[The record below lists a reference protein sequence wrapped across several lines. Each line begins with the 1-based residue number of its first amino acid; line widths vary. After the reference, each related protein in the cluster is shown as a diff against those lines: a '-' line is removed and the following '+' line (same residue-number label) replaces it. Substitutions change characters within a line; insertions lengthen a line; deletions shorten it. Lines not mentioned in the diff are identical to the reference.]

1 MKRYICFLLT
11 LGILWGILPTV
22 GLAQL
27 SGSQLSGSQL
37 SGSLKI
43 APVFWP
49 NFIFVAP
56 AGNNPNSTAL
66 FQLTGL
72 TAGTPV
78 TLTMWLTKKSVVI
91 HELIDGSTDLV
102 FTPAFSE
109 GVVMVVRTL
118 PNGTSLGT
126 YTERVTVTQNGNTA
140 SLSRST
146 VVKSTKDPD
155 TAILEIVPAAPKPVA
170 RPFAYTRSS
179 ALAEGSDISS
189 NTADVS
195 SVVRLFT
202 LANYPLK
209 IWVSV
214 SLLSEFTPWPAV
226 DLDKFIKEFF
236 KKIFT
241 GILPPGT
248 TVITLNGTILSS
260 LSVPNPDQTS
270 STDLS
275 LNSPIPSPNPQYG
288 FGLLAVSFNVS
299 GGASS
304 PDFASNRFAKPVS
317 LGFEYVH
324 LTVYNILGQRVKTLI
339 DEERPVG
346 RYTATWDSRDEGGRH
361 VASGLYFYRL
371 RVGDRHGVG
380 KGLIL
385 R

>member
-1 MKRYICFLLT
+1 MKRWICFLLT
-11 LGILWGILPTV
+11 LGILSGIAPTAADALL
-22 GLAQL
+22 GGPLTAT
-27 SGSQLSGSQL
+27 
-37 SGSLKI
+37 
-43 APVFWP
+43 PVFWP
-49 NFIFVAP
+49 NFIFVDP

-72 TAGTPV
+72 ITGTPV
-78 TLTMWLTKKSVVI
+78 TLTMRLTKNSVI
-91 HELIDGSTDLV
+91 TNELIDGSTDLV

-118 PNGTSLGT
+118 PNGAATGT
-126 YTERVTVTQNGNTA
+126 YTETVTVTQNGNTA

-146 VVKSTKDPD
+146 VVKSTKDSD
-155 TAILEIVPAAPKPVA
+155 TAILEIVPAAPKRVS
-170 RPFAYTRSS
+170 RPFAYGRSS

-195 SVVRLFT
+195 PVIRLFT

-236 KKIFT
+236 RKIFE

-275 LNSPIPSPNPQYG
+275 LNSLIPSPNPQYG
-288 FGLLAVSFNVS
+288 FGLLTVSFNVS
-299 GGASS
+299 GDASS
-304 PDFASNRFAKPVS
+304 PDFAANRFAKPVS
-317 LGFEYVH
+317 PGFEYVQM
-324 LTVYNILGQRVKTLI
+324 TVYNLLGQRVRTLI
-339 DEERPVG
+339 DGERLMG
-346 RYTATWDSRDEGGRH
+346 RHTATWDGRDEGGRY
-361 VASGLYFYRL
+361 VANGLYFYRL
-371 RVGDRHGVG
+371 RVGDRNSVG
-380 KGLIL
+380 KGMIL